1 MKTKL
6 EILAELKQE
15 ISNLYRYFNFTIIIN
30 EDESEEI
37 IQKIIKL
44 ENEYK
49 QIVINLEK
57 GN

>member
-1 MKTKL
+1 MKTKQQVL
-6 EILAELKQE
+6 TELKQE